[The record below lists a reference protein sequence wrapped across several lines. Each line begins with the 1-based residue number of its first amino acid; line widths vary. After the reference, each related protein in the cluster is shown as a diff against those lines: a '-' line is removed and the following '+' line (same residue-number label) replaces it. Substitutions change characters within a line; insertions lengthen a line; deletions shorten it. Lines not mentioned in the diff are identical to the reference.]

1 LFSGAGGGSKGMN
14 AAQFLTIFISAVF
27 IYNVILSRFLGLCS
41 FIAISKETR
50 PALAMSLSVMF
61 VTTMSSIITWF
72 IYRFL
77 LIPFNLTYLRTISF
91 ILVIATFVQFVE
103 MVIRKISPPMY
114 RFFGIYLPLITVNC
128 AVLGVAVL
136 NVDMFFVKE
145 KAIPGSF
152 YYSVFQAICVGLG
165 YTMAMLLM
173 SGIRERLDL
182 CNVPKAVKD
191 FPLAFIIASIMSLSF
206 LGFNGFRF

>member
-1 LFSGAGGGSKGMN
+1 MN
-14 AAQFLTIFISAVF
+14 TTQFLTIFISSVF
-27 IYNVILSRFLGLCS
+27 LYNVILSRFLGLCS
-41 FIAISKETR
+41 FIAISKETK
-50 PALAMSLSVMF
+50 PALAMSLAVTF
-61 VTTMSSIITWF
+61 VITMSSIITWC

-77 LIPFNLTYLRTISF
+77 LIPFGLTYLRTISF

-103 MVIRKISPPMY
+103 MVIRKISPPLY

-136 NVDMFFVKE
+136 NIDMFFVNGR
-145 KAIPGSF
+145 AMAGSF
-152 YYSVFQAICVGLG
+152 YYSVFQGICVGLG
-165 YTMAMLLM
+165 YALAMLLM

-182 CNVPKAVKD
+182 SDIPKAVKD

>member
-1 LFSGAGGGSKGMN
+1 MSV
-14 AAQFLTIFISAVF
+14 AQFLTIFISAVF

-41 FIAISKETR
+41 FVAISKETK
-50 PALAMSLSVMF
+50 PALAMSLAVMF

-103 MVIRKISPPMY
+103 MVIRKLTPPLY

-136 NVDMFFVKE
+136 NIDMFFINGR
-145 KAIPGSF
+145 AIAGSF
-152 YYSVFQAICVGLG
+152 YYSVFQGICVGLG
-165 YTMAMLLM
+165 YTLAMLLM
-173 SGIRERLDL
+173 SGIRERLDF
-182 CNVPKAVKD
+182 CNVPGALKD